1 MAYTPTT
8 WSSGDTITAT
18 KLNKI
23 EQGIVGVG
31 GILVVTVTINS
42 TTGFAS
48 LNKTWQEIHDAL
60 IAGENVNIVFS
71 NENTVAIYFVN
82 MVDVSDNIYSIHSF
96 NDATGSV
103 DFFTDSASGYPSQSQ
118 IITK

>member
-31 GILVVTVTINS
+31 GILVVTATINS
-42 TTGFAS
+42 TTGFTS

-60 IAGENVNIVFS
+60 IAGENVNIVA
-71 NENTVAIYFVN
+71 NVENTVVIYFVD
-82 MVDVSDNIYSIHSF
+82 MVDVSNNVYSIHSF
-96 NDATGSV
+96 NTMDNVNFS
-103 DFFTDSASGYPSQSQ
+103 TDSASGYPSQM
-118 IITK
+118 IEK